1 MTALWLMFSAAFVA
15 ATLLPGGSEVLLVAL
30 LNEAKENWFAL
41 VVAATIGN
49 TLGSVTSYYLGS
61 LGRFATTPEA
71 MAKGRYRHS
80 ISLIQRYG
88 YWSLLLAW
96 APLIGDL
103 LCLLA
108 GWMKLSVVKS
118 TLMIFMGKGV
128 RYLLVAAIALHWL

>member
-1 MTALWLMFSAAFVA
+1 MTALWLMFSAAFIA
-15 ATLLPGGSEVLLVAL
+15 ATLLPGGSEVLLI
-30 LNEAKENWFAL
+30 AL
-41 VVAATIGN
+41 VNERHDRWLVLVLVATVGN

-80 ISLIQRYG
+80 IGLIQGYG

-96 APLIGDL
+96 VPLIGDL

-118 TLMIFMGKGV
+118 TLMIFIGKGI

>member
-1 MTALWLMFSAAFVA
+1 MSSLWLMFSAAFIA

-30 LNEAKENWFAL
+30 INEAADSWLAL
-41 VVAATIGN
+41 VLAATIGN

-96 APLIGDL
+96 MPLIGDL

-118 TLMIFMGKGV
+118 TLMILIGKGI

>member
-1 MTALWLMFSAAFVA
+1 MTALWLMFSAAFIA
-15 ATLLPGGSEVLLVAL
+15 ATLLPGGSEVLLI
-30 LNEAKENWFAL
+30 AL
-41 VVAATIGN
+41 VNERHDRWLVLVLVATVGN

-61 LGRFATTPEA
+61 LGRFATTPET

-80 ISLIQRYG
+80 IGLIQGYG

-96 APLIGDL
+96 VPLIGDL

-118 TLMIFMGKGV
+118 TLMIFIGKGI

>member
-1 MTALWLMFSAAFVA
+1 MTTLWLMFSAAFIA

-30 LNEAKENWFAL
+30 INETADSWLAL
-41 VVAATIGN
+41 VLAATIGN

-80 ISLIQRYG
+80 IGLIQRYG

-96 APLIGDL
+96 MPLIGDL

-118 TLMIFMGKGV
+118 TLMILIGKGI